1 MAESKPQ
8 KSAWSQVFS
17 FFLVAA
23 LALLLRWAVLEPRW
37 IPSGS
42 MLPSLELQDR
52 ILVEKLSQRFK
63 RLPTRGEIVVFRVP
77 EPLLNSGYDPKAA
90 LIKRV
95 VGIPGDQL
103 EVIDGRLKRNG
114 EYANE
119 PWLAEPM
126 SYNMKSIEVL
136 PGQLWV
142 LGDNRNAS
150 LDSHIWGGMPQQNLI
165 GTAIWRYWPLARFGA
180 IKAKAS

>member
-1 MAESKPQ
+1 
-8 KSAWSQVFS
+8 
-17 FFLVAA
+17 
-23 LALLLRWAVLEPRW
+23 
-37 IPSGS
+37 
-42 MLPSLELQDR
+42 
-52 ILVEKLSQRFK
+52 
-63 RLPTRGEIVVFRVP
+63 
-77 EPLLNSGYDPKAA
+77 
-90 LIKRV
+90 
-95 VGIPGDQL
+95 
-103 EVIDGRLKRNG
+103 LKRNG

-126 SYNMKSIEVL
+126 NYSMKSIEVL